1 MALTWLLA
9 IATYTNVTKRRGDKE
24 EWAYLT
30 IASAAHVFKTLTNSL
45 ECQVGTLSSAELDR
59 SSEMKI
65 SGGSH
70 ETHPCK
76 TSEGVSTKFDRN
88 KSLSSAVKE
97 LSRIARRNGS
107 MK

>member
-59 SSEMKI
+59 SSEMKNQ
-65 SGGSH
+65 
-70 ETHPCK
+70 E
-76 TSEGVSTKFDRN
+76 DRM
-88 KSLSSAVKE
+88 KRTRVKPVKGCPPNSIE
-97 LSRIARRNGS
+97 INHYRLR
-107 MK
+107 